1 VRWKKKKYVNLNVIQ
16 NGAYQPL
23 GQVGPVR
30 MLQIY
35 DPCNLMSNPSWI
47 KFLET
52 KRNKISKKVKINN
65 VLKSGEWLKIQG
77 VKIQRVD
84 FVVE

>member
-1 VRWKKKKYVNLNVIQ
+1 
-16 NGAYQPL
+16 
-23 GQVGPVR
+23 

-65 VLKSGEWLKIQG
+65 VLKSGGWLKIQG